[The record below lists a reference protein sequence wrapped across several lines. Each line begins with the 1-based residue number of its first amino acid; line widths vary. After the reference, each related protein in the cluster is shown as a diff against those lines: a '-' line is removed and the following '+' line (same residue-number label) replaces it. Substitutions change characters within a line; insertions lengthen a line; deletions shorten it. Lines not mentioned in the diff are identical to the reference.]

1 MSRIAIVIKQ
11 RCFPE
16 KCGEACLKHCPVNRS
31 GADCITMT
39 DDHKARVDEALCNG
53 CGICVNVCPYDAV
66 HILKLPEELKQ
77 EPIHRYGENAFRLYS
92 LPTPLF
98 GTVVGVIGRNGIGK
112 STALKILGQVIT
124 PNLGDWRR
132 ETPAEMQELIAYFK
146 GTEAQAF
153 FEAMR
158 DRKLRVSYKPQ
169 AVDSLPRQYTGSIRS
184 LLRRVAPD
192 ERITAAAEQLG
203 LTAVLDHDISQLS
216 GGELQRTAI
225 AAAALKNAEL
235 YIFDEPTSYLDIKQR
250 VAASRFIRS
259 LVDDGRAVLIVE
271 HDLIVLDYL
280 TDSVHIMYG
289 KPAGYGIVSLPRGT
303 RVGINTYLDGYLKEE
318 NIRFRDSRISFR
330 SLSEGG
336 FVPTRAPLIRWSG
349 LQKRLGSFTLSAENG
364 MLPTSTVVG
373 ILGENATGKTT
384 FVKML
389 AGVLEQDAGTLSASV
404 RVSYKPQYLQ
414 SDSEE
419 LVQDVLSEA
428 FQRHSTTLIGPLQL
442 EGLKERPLNEL
453 SGGELQRVSV
463 ALCLA
468 RDADLYLLDEPSA
481 YLDVEQRL
489 AISRIIRDMMVLRDT
504 SALVVD
510 HDLLFI
516 DQVSDKL
523 IVFSGEPAVSGAVSG
538 VMEMA
543 EGMNTFLEM
552 LDITMRRDE
561 LSRRPR
567 INKHDSRK
575 DREQRESG
583 KRYYV

>member
-1 MSRIAIVIKQ
+1 
-11 RCFPE
+11 
-16 KCGEACLKHCPVNRS
+16 
-31 GADCITMT
+31 
-39 DDHKARVDEALCNG
+39 
-53 CGICVNVCPYDAV
+53 
-66 HILKLPEELKQ
+66 
-77 EPIHRYGENAFRLYS
+77 
-92 LPTPLF
+92 
-98 GTVVGVIGRNGIGK
+98 
-112 STALKILGQVIT
+112 
-124 PNLGDWRR
+124 
-132 ETPAEMQELIAYFK
+132 
-146 GTEAQAF
+146 
-153 FEAMR
+153 
-158 DRKLRVSYKPQ
+158 
-169 AVDSLPRQYTGSIRS
+169 
-184 LLRRVAPD
+184 
-192 ERITAAAEQLG
+192 
-203 LTAVLDHDISQLS
+203 
-216 GGELQRTAI
+216 
-225 AAAALKNAEL
+225 
-235 YIFDEPTSYLDIKQR
+235 
-250 VAASRFIRS
+250 
-259 LVDDGRAVLIVE
+259 
-271 HDLIVLDYL
+271 
-280 TDSVHIMYG
+280 
-289 KPAGYGIVSLPRGT
+289 
-303 RVGINTYLDGYLKEE
+303 
-318 NIRFRDSRISFR
+318 
-330 SLSEGG
+330 
-336 FVPTRAPLIRWSG
+336 
-349 LQKRLGSFTLSAENG
+349 

-523 IVFSGEPAVSGAVSG
+523 IVFSGEPAVSGTVSG